1 MSKEMSKRAKFLS
14 DVVITALEGGVGYW
28 SQASKYRSGYSGEG
42 LDEEGREP
50 ASAVI
55 HEVNEDESGYSEQAL
70 TVDTKLVAK
79 AFKRIMGKDEIPYT
93 SKKWRKRMV
102 AAYWDVEDGVC
113 DIDAGDADC
122 IVQIGLFGEVRYG

>member
-1 MSKEMSKRAKFLS
+1 MSKTMSKRQIFLS
-14 DVVITALEGGVGYW
+14 DVVITALEGGIGYW
-28 SQASKYRSGYSGEG
+28 SQASKYRSGYSRDV
-42 LDEEGREP
+42 LDEKARKP

-79 AFKRIMGKDEIPYT
+79 AFQKIMSEDEIRYT
-93 SKKWRKRMV
+93 SKVWRKRMV